1 MNLHITLQVPH
12 SPEIHRIIERFQ
24 HKLEPLLLVFQPEL
38 VQLQGRLV
46 RHTSREGVS
55 CRLNLHLPTGQ
66 LSSEN
71 TSASAQVALR
81 TASDDLVRQLNRHK
95 QRLRETRPRFHI
107 PVHRGSYL
115 PAPKA
120 KAERQADLAAY
131 FGGHYEHLL
140 AFVTRQI
147 HLRESLGELPRG
159 WIDPAE
165 VLNEVVVAALDA
177 RPVEQELHRGRWLLL
192 LSAAAIRNL
201 TKEYGD
207 TRHGQSLRSLEETE
221 AGSSREG
228 DEIAEPERLEDHLA
242 AALADPEESAA
253 ASESIQR
260 LVDAIRPLPRPQRHD
275 LVLYLLEGFRPKE
288 LAQLTQ
294 RSEAD
299 VLASLDAAQAAVRR
313 MPDLPPL
320 LRRPLEQEPG
330 RSAASRLH
338 PSPRT
343 TPSHSAILPQR
354 A

>member
-12 SPEIHRIIERFQ
+12 SPELHRIMERFQ

-95 QRLRETRPRFHI
+95 QRLRETRPRFRI
-107 PVHRGSYL
+107 PLHRGSYL
-115 PAPKA
+115 AAPKA
-120 KAERQADLAAY
+120 AAERQADLAAY

-140 AFVTRQI
+140 AFVKRQI
-147 HLRESLGELPRG
+147 NLRESLGELPRG
-159 WIDPAE
+159 WLDPAE

-192 LSAAAIRNL
+192 LSAAAIRSL
-201 TKEYGD
+201 TKAYGE
-207 TRHGQSLRSLEETE
+207 TRHGQTLLSLEETASE
-221 AGSSREG
+221 LSLDG
-228 DEIAEPERLEDHLA
+228 DDIAESERLEDHLA
-242 AALADPEESAA
+242 AAQADPEENAYA
-253 ASESIQR
+253 TESLKR
-260 LVDAIRPLPRPQRHD
+260 LVDAIRPLPRQQRHD

-294 RSEAD
+294 RSETE
-299 VLASLDAAQAAVRR
+299 VLASLDAAQTAVRR
-313 MPDLPPL
+313 MPCLPPL
-320 LRRPLEQEPG
+320 LRRPLDQEPG
-330 RSAASRLH
+330 RRAAARLTA
-338 PSPRT
+338 PPRT
-343 TPSHSAILPQR
+343 APGHSAILPQR